1 MEETMLDISTI
12 INKETFTPQ
21 EQLEIIK
28 YIDAQLEQMELLL
41 YRLDRLA
48 KQASTN
54 NVLDMERQQL
64 QTKAKQIE
72 KTIDQISKRLPKT
85 FITKNDI

>member
-1 MEETMLDISTI
+1 MLDISTI